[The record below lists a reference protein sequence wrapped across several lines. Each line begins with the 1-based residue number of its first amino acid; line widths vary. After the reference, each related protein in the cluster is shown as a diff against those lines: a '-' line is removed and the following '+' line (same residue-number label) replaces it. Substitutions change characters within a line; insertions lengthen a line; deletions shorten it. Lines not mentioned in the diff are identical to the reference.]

1 MMSKT
6 IVVPLDGSAFAE
18 AALPMA
24 LGLAERLP
32 ARVHLVTVEEE
43 MLPVPDVLLED
54 AARHWAAHYVSDVT
68 GRIRGQTGV
77 EVENTVRSGPISE
90 TIHGVARELDA
101 DFVVMS
107 THGRGPF
114 TRVWLGSVADGV
126 VRTSEVPVL
135 LVRPDGQEPPDLGS
149 DVALSHLLIPLDGSD
164 VAESALEPALSV
176 GRNWDARY
184 TLLRLVRFP
193 NEAVSAYL
201 PDTTKMVEQIVREGT
216 AAAEAYLAGTV
227 AGLRESDLTV
237 ESRVAV
243 VNSVGRGIIHHAD
256 ELGVDMIVL
265 ASHGHGGFRRAVL
278 GSVADKVVRGA
289 AQPVLVVR
297 AAQD

>member
-1 MMSKT
+1 
-6 IVVPLDGSAFAE
+6 
-18 AALPMA
+18 
-24 LGLAERLP
+24 
-32 ARVHLVTVEEE
+32 
-43 MLPVPDVLLED
+43 
-54 AARHWAAHYVSDVT
+54 
-68 GRIRGQTGV
+68 
-77 EVENTVRSGPISE
+77 
-90 TIHGVARELDA
+90 
-101 DFVVMS
+101 
-107 THGRGPF
+107 
-114 TRVWLGSVADGV
+114 
-126 VRTSEVPVL
+126 VL

-265 ASHGHGGFRRAVL
+265 ASQGHGGFRRAVL